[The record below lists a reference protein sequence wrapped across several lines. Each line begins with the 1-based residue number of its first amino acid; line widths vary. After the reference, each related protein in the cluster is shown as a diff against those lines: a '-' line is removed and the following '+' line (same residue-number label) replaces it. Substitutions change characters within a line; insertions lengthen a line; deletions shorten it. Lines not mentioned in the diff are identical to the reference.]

1 MPKTIGAMIMFV
13 MAFMSLLEPKLVFG
27 ATDDVPAVGERA
39 PDATLPNQDGED
51 VQLSDLWADGPIVLY
66 FYPKDHTPGCTT
78 QACSFRDANAELD
91 EAGLTVV
98 GVSMDAVEAHR
109 KFAERRMLPFT
120 LLSDRG
126 GAVAALYG
134 VKGSFLGYPIARR
147 VTFLIGED
155 GQVLHVW
162 DPADPVN
169 HADRVLAV
177 ARELEVI

>member
-1 MPKTIGAMIMFV
+1 MTMTL

-27 ATDDVPAVGERA
+27 SIDGVPAAGELA

-51 VQLSDLWADGPIVLY
+51 VLLSDLWAGGPVVLY

-91 EAGLTVV
+91 AAGLTVV

-109 KFAERRMLPFT
+109 KFVERRMLPFT

-126 GAVAALYG
+126 GDVAALYG

-147 VTFLIGED
+147 VTFLIGSD

-169 HADRVLAV
+169 HANAVLAV